1 MAPKILVVGAV
12 GPQANSDVASVSNCR
27 MQCMYSP
34 RCVKTI
40 AALFHQASLRE
51 NEEVNGSEEREIFSS
66 YSCSLPPGFGRD
78 HPGSIVEASCLQAVR
93 LPKGNPNNRVSSRQE
108 CDSEP
113 AATSAWH
120 GHKSFA
126 VQETTLLVRRSM
138 MLSLRAAVCQG
149 VTPLEKPRESLMHV
163 PLRCPGCSSKPRS
176 THANATRSS
185 LSMASDG

>member
-93 LPKGNPNNRVSSRQE
+93 LPKGNPNNRVSSRLGTGRNE
-108 CDSEP
+108 RM
-113 AATSAWH
+113 AWAQVIC
-120 GHKSFA
+120 GAGDYPIGETLDDA
-126 VQETTLLVRRSM
+126 VIASGG
-138 MLSLRAAVCQG
+138 LSRCY
-149 VTPLEKPRESLMHV
+149 PLEKPRKSLMHV
-163 PLRCPGCSSKPRS
+163 PLRCPGCNSKPRS

>member
-1 MAPKILVVGAV
+1 
-12 GPQANSDVASVSNCR
+12 

-93 LPKGNPNNRVSSRQE
+93 LPKGNPNNRVSSTLGTGRNE
-108 CDSEP
+108 RM
-113 AATSAWH
+113 AWAQVIC
-120 GHKSFA
+120 GA
-126 VQETTLLVRRSM
+126 GDYPIGETLDDVIASGG
-138 MLSLRAAVCQG
+138 LSRCY
-149 VTPLEKPRESLMHV
+149 PLEKPRKSLMHV
-163 PLRCPGCSSKPRS
+163 PLRCPGCNSKPRS